1 MSHSTSSQSVTRDE
15 RAWLQMLGAIGPLTY
30 QEKEVARCGD
40 IGEMGWVVSM
50 DSNRLVWAAGARA
63 SRGLGVFT
71 GLLFLPPTAW
81 VFYQTYESF
90 LADGRDEFFYT
101 SLGLAIFLLLAV
113 VAFLSFD
120 FRRIAENLV
129 LFDRKA
135 GRIIAADPTVK
146 FKRAKDI
153 CFLSW
158 NWQDCD
164 FAIERVVMSAT
175 AAQTFHLRAVRRNAQ
190 GKLERSIVLMA
201 MIPSMQHAEAIFEFL
216 RRYMAHED
224 AALPSTI
231 KLVPGGKLNFFEAC
245 KHSFITYLIDVGDN
259 GLPRWPW
266 PLIALFYGVLAL
278 GLAIAFPFVLGKVAA
293 EWSSEE
299 MRIDPALIPP
309 PGPPIPG
316 VNLVPA
322 RQTVFAPWE
331 KIYYLACMAAGLTLW
346 IWGIWHFFVR

>member
-1 MSHSTSSQSVTRDE
+1 MSHSTSSQSVAKDE

-30 QEKEVARCGD
+30 QAKDIGRSGD

-50 DSNRLVWAAGARA
+50 DATQLVLAAGARA
-63 SRGLGVFT
+63 GRGLGVLF
-71 GLLFLPPTAW
+71 GLLILPASMLIAW
-81 VFYQTYESF
+81 
-90 LADGRDEFFYT
+90 
-101 SLGLAIFLLLAV
+101 LAIKNDPLPGIDYGGMVLSALILFASVLAI
-113 VAFLSFD
+113 SFD
-120 FRRIAENLV
+120 LRRVSENLV

-153 CFLSW
+153 RFLSW

-190 GKLERSIVLMA
+190 GTLERSIVLMA
-201 MIPSMQHAEAIFEFL
+201 MIPSMQHAEAVYEFL

-224 AALPSTI
+224 SALPSTI

-259 GLPRWPW
+259 GLPQWPW

-299 MRIDPALIPP
+299 MRIYPALIPP

-346 IWGIWHFFVR
+346 IWGIWNFFVR

>member
-1 MSHSTSSQSVTRDE
+1 MSHSTSSQSVAKDE

-30 QEKEVARCGD
+30 QKKDVGRSGD
-40 IGEMGWVVSM
+40 IGEMGWLVSM
-50 DSNRLVWAAGARA
+50 DTNRLVWAAGARA
-63 SRGLGVFT
+63 SRGLGIFAS
-71 GLLFLPPTAW
+71 LLFLPGVIGFGYLTQKMGKD
-81 VFYQTYESF
+81 FGFDT
-90 LADGRDEFFYT
+90 FFYVF
-101 SLGLAIFLLLAV
+101 LGITLLTLWACF
-113 VAFLSFD
+113 ALFSFD
-120 FRRIAENLV
+120 LRRVSENLV

-153 CFLSW
+153 RFLSW

-175 AAQTFHLRAVRRNAQ
+175 ATQTFHLRAVRRNPQ

-224 AALPSTI
+224 SALPSTI

-259 GLPRWPW
+259 GLPQWPW

-293 EWSSEE
+293 EWSSEA
-299 MRIDPALIPP
+299 MRLDPALTPP
-309 PGPPIPG
+309 PGPPITG

-331 KIYYLACMAAGLTLW
+331 KLYYLACMAAGLTLW
-346 IWGIWHFFVR
+346 IWGIWHFFAR